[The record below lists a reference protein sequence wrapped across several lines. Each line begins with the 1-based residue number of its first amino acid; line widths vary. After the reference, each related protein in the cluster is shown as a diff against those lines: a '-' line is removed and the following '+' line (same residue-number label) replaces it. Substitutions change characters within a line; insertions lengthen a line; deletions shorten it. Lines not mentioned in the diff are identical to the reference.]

1 MMKGERLHITRQLA
15 SDLQDRPVTVLGGAR
30 SGQAAARLLALHG
43 ARVLVSESG
52 QLSDATRADF
62 LLHGIDF
69 ESGGHSDR
77 VLDADFIVASPGVP
91 DAAPPMVAAA
101 EAGIPVIS
109 EIELASWF
117 CHAPIIAIT
126 GSNGKTTTT
135 ELMGHILRHAGRKTI
150 VCGNIGTPFS
160 ARVSDADSDSVV
172 VLEVSSFQLD
182 HVHTFRPDVAIVL
195 NVTEDHLDRYGY
207 DLSRYAAAK
216 FRIAAFQEAADAF
229 IYCMDDALCVDFVQN
244 RSNARSRT
252 LGFTLSDRPDIQT
265 NSDAAGYL
273 KDGYL
278 TLRLDNKED
287 MLMQPDELALRGRH
301 NVYNSL
307 AAAVAARVVEVRS
320 DVMRESLRTF
330 EGVPH
335 RLETVRE
342 IDGIRYINDSKAT
355 NVNAVWYAL
364 ESFSEPV
371 VLIAGGRDKGNDY
384 SKLAPLVGKRV
395 RALITIGEAAETIHA
410 QLGSLVPD
418 SVVAD
423 TLDDAVHLAH
433 LLARS
438 GDVVLLS
445 PACAS
450 FDMFDS
456 YEDRGDQFKQL
467 VSNL

>member
-1 MMKGERLHITRQLA
+1 MSDARLHITRELA
-15 SDLQDRPVTVLGGAR
+15 HDLEGRRVTVLGGAR
-30 SGQAAARLLALHG
+30 SGLAAARLLVEHG
-43 ARVLVSESG
+43 AIVL
-52 QLSDATRADF
+52 LSDARPIEAAARAAMQS
-62 LLHGIDF
+62 LGVRI
-69 ESGGHSDR
+69 EENGHTER
-77 VLDADFIVASPGVP
+77 VIEADFIVTSPGVP
-91 DAAPPMVAAA
+91 DKAAPMVWAR
-101 EAGIPVIS
+101 EAGIPVVS
-109 EIELASWF
+109 ELEFASWF
-117 CHAPIIAIT
+117 CEVPIVAIT

-135 ELMGHILRHAGRKTI
+135 SLMGHLLRQAGRKTV
-150 VCGNIGTPFS
+150 VCGNIGSPFS
-160 ARVSDADSDSVV
+160 AHVGLLEPDAVV

-182 HVHTFRPDVAIVL
+182 HVHTFRPNVAIIT

-216 FRIAAFQEAADAF
+216 FRIAAFQKPEDAL
-229 IYCMDDALCVDFVQN
+229 IYCMEDDLSVQFVQTLGTGGP
-244 RSNARSRT
+244 RA
-252 LGFTLSDRPDIQT
+252 LGFTLANEPNNPSLP
-265 NSDAAGYL
+265 DAAGYL
-273 KDGYL
+273 KNGSL
-278 TLRLDNKED
+278 VLRLDNQEER
-287 MLMQPDELALRGRH
+287 LMHLDELALRGRH

-307 AAAVAARVVEVRS
+307 AAAVAARVLEVRS

-335 RLETVRE
+335 RLEPLRE
-342 IDGIRYINDSKAT
+342 IDGVRYVNDSKAT

-384 SKLAPLVGKRV
+384 GKLAPLIKDRV
-395 RALITIGEAAETIHA
+395 RALITIGEAAEAIHTR
-410 QLGSLVPD
+410 LGPLVQD
-418 SVVAD
+418 AVMAD
-423 TLDDAVHLAH
+423 TLADAVHLAH
-433 LLARS
+433 LLAKS